1 MLNGEGFDRWADR
14 YDEEVR
20 ASETENA
27 YPFAGYGKVL
37 GSIFRIISE
46 KKNASVLD
54 IGFGTGTLTSRLYE
68 NGCTV
73 FGQDF
78 SKRMVEL
85 ASGKMP
91 GAHLYFGD
99 FTKGLVEPLC
109 DMKYDF
115 IVATYSLHHLT
126 DGQKTVLLETLQER
140 LNDGGQILI
149 GDIAFG
155 TRRELERC
163 RMETGEAWDDEE
175 IYCVADEL
183 KRTFPALSF
192 TKISFCSGVLSLPA
206 DRQNA
211 RC

>member
-1 MLNGEGFDRWADR
+1 MLDGEGFDRWADQ

-20 ASETENA
+20 ASETENS
-27 YPFAGYGKVL
+27 YPFAGYGAGL

-46 KKNASVLD
+46 KKNATVLD

-73 FGQDF
+73 YGQDF

-85 ASGKMP
+85 ASRKMP
-91 GAHLYFGD
+91 GAHLYYGD

-126 DGQKTVLLETLQER
+126 DDQKIDFLRKLQSQ
-140 LNDGGQILI
+140 LNENGRIVIGDVAFIKCSNIQLNLFNLKLAFIRGGQYTFISHKKH
-149 GDIAFG
+149 IAFDVFFI
-155 TRRELERC
+155 RFNR
-163 RMETGEAWDDEE
+163 
-175 IYCVADEL
+175 
-183 KRTFPALSF
+183 
-192 TKISFCSGVLSLPA
+192 
-206 DRQNA
+206 NA
-211 RC
+211 